1 MSGIMNRTLTS
12 GGIALAMI
20 GIFSCTEHSLTGV
33 NNFSSEDL
41 SADASRIATV
51 SVSLGSGSIAVGDT
65 IRAIVTLKDYR
76 GQIVNR
82 NVSWSSSNPA
92 IASVDSAGLVKGVAV
107 GTTVITASRGFKTGS
122 ATLSV
127 TALPAQTTNPGAVG
141 DLRVTATDSTGTT
154 LAFTQVA
161 E

>member
-65 IRAIVTLKDYR
+65 TRAVVTLKDYA
-76 GQIVNR
+76 GGHG
-82 NVSWSSSNPA
+82 WK
-92 IASVDSAGLVKGVAV
+92 AGLYDDIRDGIAWLEKN
-107 GTTVITASRGFKTGS
+107 GS
-122 ATLSV
+122 A
-127 TALPAQTTNPGAVG
+127 PKKP
-141 DLRVTATDSTGTT
+141 
-154 LAFTQVA
+154 
-161 E
+161 